1 MARLTNSLSKPVR
14 KGRLVKAFDGQDEDG
29 YFCITCGEDV
39 GDNENGLCPECEQ
52 EDAEWKQADWLD
64 NRAKEQAREDYDE

>member
-1 MARLTNSLSKPVR
+1 MAAPINTSSKPVR
-14 KGRLVKAFDGQDEDG
+14 KEPPMKAFDGLDEDG

-64 NRAKEQAREDYDE
+64 NRAKEQAREEWD